1 MTVEPEVVVIGGG
14 PVGSTFAAQTASC
27 STVVI
32 EEHDE
37 VGSPVQCTGLV
48 HPRVV
53 EMAHAEDTVLNT
65 ITGFRLVLPGGR
77 ALEVRSNETK
87 AVVIDRRG
95 FDQVCSSRAEVE
107 GADILTGLR
116 FSGFQREGRKLRLKL
131 KGAQGT
137 QELTTSLLVGADG
150 YKSLVGKEAGLGP
163 AREVVRGIQVDLDLR
178 MDDQSLV
185 EVLLGEK
192 VAPGFFAWV
201 LPCGDFTRVGLGVS
215 NSNGAPRSYLTAL
228 IKKKGLED
236 AKRLNIIS
244 GAIPIGPPKRTY
256 ADNVLIVGDAAA
268 QTKPLSGGGLYT
280 GMRAARWAAA
290 TAVEAIREND
300 LSAKRLSEYEERWRA
315 DIGREL
321 DRGLLIRKVFVNMSD
336 KKLDE
341 VGRLLD
347 RDDAKEVLSTG
358 DIDYPSK
365 IASPL
370 LRTVPSLI
378 KFSPQVIGSLI
389 RGSKG

>member
-1 MTVEPEVVVIGGG
+1 MGPEVVVIGGG
-14 PVGSTFAAQTASC
+14 PVGSTFAAQTATC

-53 EMAHAEDTVLNT
+53 EMARAESTVLNT
-65 ITGFRLVLPGGR
+65 ITGFRMVFPGGR
-77 ALEVRSNETK
+77 NLEVRSDETK
-87 AVVIDRRG
+87 AVVIDRAR
-95 FDQVCSSRAEVE
+95 FDRLCSSRAQEE
-107 GADILTGLR
+107 GADVLTGLEFR
-116 FSGFQREGRKLRLKL
+116 GFERDGHRLRLKL
-131 KGAQGT
+131 KGPQGPEDLST
-137 QELTTSLLVGADG
+137 DLLVGADG
-150 YKSLVGKEAGLGP
+150 YKSRVAKEAGIGP
-163 AREVVRGIQVDLDLR
+163 AREVVRGIQVDLDVR
-178 MDDQSLV
+178 TEEQSLV
-185 EVLLGEK
+185 EVLIGEK

-201 LPCGDFTRVGLGVS
+201 LPCGPFTRVGLGVS
-215 NSNGAPRSYLTAL
+215 NGNGAPSKYLASL
-228 IKKKGLED
+228 IKRKGMED
-236 AKRLNIIS
+236 AERLRVFS

-280 GMRAARWAAA
+280 GMRAARWAAL
-290 TAVEAIREND
+290 TAVEALKEGD
-300 LSAKRLSEYEERWRA
+300 LGARRLSEYEARWRA
-315 DIGREL
+315 DIGKEL

-341 VGRLLD
+341 VGRTLD
-347 RDDAKEVLSTG
+347 RDDAKEVLATG

-378 KFSPQVIGSLI
+378 KFSPHLIGSLI
-389 RGSKG
+389 RGTSGK